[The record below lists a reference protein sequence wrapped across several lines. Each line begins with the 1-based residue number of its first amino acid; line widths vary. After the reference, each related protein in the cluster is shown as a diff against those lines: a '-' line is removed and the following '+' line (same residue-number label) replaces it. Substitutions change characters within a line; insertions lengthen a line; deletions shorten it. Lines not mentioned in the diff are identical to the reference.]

1 MGVPLNHQKL
11 KRLSIETHGTHFRK
25 GPPPRIH
32 NVPEVVEHSYPKPQY
47 LAKTMIS
54 CNFPCNPL
62 IYQLISCSILQ
73 RFWTMPLWQGGWHL
87 PTLQEHRPAHEA
99 AHDTA
104 RQLVSRV
111 EKHSNWLDKLDKWG
125 HLRKDDW
132 DNLLQKKRLVL
143 TFDSPRPGI
152 WRIVFCEVRGWH
164 KGHVCYATAEGQ
176 MTEDDRRH
184 HCNMLKWWDW
194 WIDHC
199 NMNHISGYSW
209 LEIPIPSMKFPWQ
222 HEWILVS
229 PSFSARMEEVI
240 FTRQ

>member
-1 MGVPLNHQKL
+1 MGTGWNYHPVLASQRWLNILTGNPYIWQKPWYPAISLVIHWYINWSVVLFCRDFGKCPCGKVDDTYPLSKSIDHHM
-11 KRLSIETHGTHFRK
+11 KRPMTRRASWFIELRNLQNTNLS
-25 GPPPRIH
+25 
-32 NVPEVVEHSYPKPQY
+32 
-47 LAKTMIS
+47 
-54 CNFPCNPL
+54 
-62 IYQLISCSILQ
+62 
-73 RFWTMPLWQGGWHL
+73 W
-87 PTLQEHRPAHEA
+87 
-99 AHDTA
+99 
-104 RQLVSRV
+104 V

-132 DNLLQKKRLVL
+132 DNLLQKKRLLL
-143 TFDSPRPGI
+143 TFNSARPGI

-176 MTEDDRRH
+176 MTEDTIE
-184 HCNMLKWWDW
+184 WWDW